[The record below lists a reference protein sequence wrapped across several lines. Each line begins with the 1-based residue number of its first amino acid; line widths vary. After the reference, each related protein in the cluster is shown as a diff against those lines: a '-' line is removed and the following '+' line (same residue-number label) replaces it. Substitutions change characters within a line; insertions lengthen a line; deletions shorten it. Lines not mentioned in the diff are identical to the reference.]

1 MVTVKRFLACV
12 VLGLGLSAS
21 VACSSDDN
29 ANPVIEQIADQTRA
43 VGQELKIAVIARDPD
58 GDAVSY
64 SYKTERKIDATLV
77 PGAGNAIFSWTP
89 IAADVG
95 EHSIDF
101 IADDGKGGK
110 GKRTIVVTVRSAVGS
125 ATAPVFRQPLGTGTT
140 FAVTDSPSVP
150 ECVQLAIEIDDSDT
164 PNLDIGQEGQII
176 EGSNVQQTGGHEGV
190 WEWCP
195 TQEQKSAKDIYQ
207 LVLYADDGENP
218 RVKKDFLI
226 ILQKPTK
233 PDCPGDAP
241 VVNHT
246 PADHDAVIDLTLD
259 ALVSDDQGLKFPP
272 QVQYSTSDPG
282 PNPDVSKLT
291 QVAMLQI
298 DGDLKSGTWAADIP
312 NPVASQPV
320 GASTALYYRIVATD
334 NDDAEGSC
342 DHVTNSPEPGF
353 HKITVSNP
361 GGAGGLGLCKS
372 CTKDIQCGGASD
384 TCFVVGTKSYCGKSC
399 GSASGCPAN
408 NDCSEVTSVDGVK
421 SKQCVPKSQS
431 CTGGSGGTCTDDKYE
446 ENDSRSAVATTTP
459 LPAGTYSLQS
469 CSDPF
474 WDDDYFPIEITSP
487 TKIKVTLASSASG
500 SNLDVLLFDK
510 DGKQVAASEGTTSNE
525 SFEVCLTDPGRY
537 YIAVWE
543 QLQAN
548 AAYTLT
554 WSKLGSCSVCVE
566 DSLEENDSISQA
578 KTASIAA
585 GAYKGSSLQICSWDD
600 DYFKVFLLK
609 DETVHATLKF
619 TQTKSSEDLD
629 LYLYDSTGKVLVG
642 CDEFD
647 LFSCDPS
654 NGQSSTSNE
663 NLNFKVPAS
672 GQYYVIV
679 HGWEGA
685 ENKFDLCV
693 DYTSTS
699 KPTNGCPPL

>member
-1 MVTVKRFLACV
+1 MVTVKRFLACLL
-12 VLGLGLSAS
+12 LGLGVATS

-29 ANPVIEQIADQTRA
+29 RNPVIEPINDPWTAA
-43 VGQELKIAVIARDPD
+43 VGVPVKIPVVATDPD

-64 SYKTERKIDATLV
+64 DYKSDRKINANMQTV
-77 PGAGNAIFSWTP
+77 GGNGIFVWTP
-89 IAADVG
+89 VAADVG
-95 EHSIDF
+95 EHIVDF
-101 IADDGKGGK
+101 IASDNKGGK
-110 GKRTIVVTVRSAVGS
+110 GKRTIVINVNTAQGS
-125 ATAPVFRQPLGTGTT
+125 ATTPVFRQPLGTGTT
-140 FAVTDSPSVP
+140 FAVTDNPPVP
-150 ECVQLAIEIDDSDT
+150 ECIQLAIEVDDSDT
-164 PNLDIGQEGQII
+164 PNVDLGQEGQII

-195 TQEQKSAKDIYQ
+195 STEQKNAKDIYQ
-207 LVLYADDGENP
+207 LQLYADDGTNS
-218 RVKKDFLI
+218 RVIKPFKI
-226 ILQKPTK
+226 ILQKPSK

-241 VVNHT
+241 VITHN
-246 PADHDAVIDLTLD
+246 PADHNSVINLTVD

-272 QVQYSTSDPG
+272 QVQYATTDPG

-291 QVAMLQI
+291 QVEMIHI
-298 DGDLKSGTWAADIP
+298 DGDTYAADIP
-312 NPVASQPV
+312 NPTASQPV
-320 GASTALYYRIVATD
+320 GSSTDFYYRIVATD

-342 DHVTNSPEPGF
+342 DHITYSPDPGF
-353 HKITVSNP
+353 HKIKVSNP
-361 GGAGGLGLCKS
+361 GGAGGLGPCKT
-372 CTKDIQCGGASD
+372 CTKDVQCGGAND
-384 TCFVVGTKSYCGKSC
+384 TCYVEAGTKSYCGKSC
-399 GSASGCPAN
+399 TSPSGCPPN
-408 NDCSEVTSVDGVK
+408 NDCTEVTSVDGVK
-421 SKQCVPKSQS
+421 SKQCIPSAGACVPVA
-431 CTGGSGGTCTDDKYE
+431 TCTDDKYE
-446 ENDSRSAVATTTP
+446 ENDSRSAVATAAP
-459 LPAGTYSLQS
+459 LPPGTYSLQS

-474 WDDDYFPIEITSP
+474 WDDDYYPIEIASP

-543 QLQAN
+543 QLEAN

-566 DSLEENDSISQA
+566 DSLEENDTISQA

-585 GAYKGSSLQICSWDD
+585 GAYKSSQLQICTWDD

-609 DETVHATLKF
+609 DETVRATLKF

-663 NLNFKVPAS
+663 NLSFKVPAS

-685 ENKFDLCV
+685 ENKYDLCV

-699 KPTNGCPPL
+699 KPSNGCPPL